1 MSAGD
6 VGRMSD
12 GVGAALRA
20 DARIRPDLCAGTSLS
35 LTPVA
40 NVNSGWRDC
49 LVIYVVDIAFE
60 TGLPPET
67 LTEAD
72 AVAFAQRRF
81 GVECDEHA
89 MLPLL
94 PNMTFGWLC
103 DVRRPLG

>member
-1 MSAGD
+1 
-6 VGRMSD
+6 MSD
-12 GVGAALRA
+12 AMGAVVWAEPRILPGLRT
-20 DARIRPDLCAGTSLS
+20 GTILS
-35 LTPVA
+35 LEDTR
-40 NVNSGWRDC
+40 VNSGWRDC
-49 LVIYVVDIAFE
+49 LVIYVVDIALE